1 MTNTILNSST
11 PSQRLH
17 DQLGQL
23 IAETSPGEQLL
34 SEPKLAKEFGVARA
48 TLREAMR
55 TFETQGLIHRRQGV
69 GTFVVHPSQV
79 IRSGLEVLES
89 IHTLANRI
97 NLPVRMTTYEI
108 EHGSANEKEIQVLK
122 LKDGQQVM
130 RVSWVMEAEGRPVAY
145 LVDVLPDDVLGPK
158 EIDNDF
164 NGSILDLLLRRG
176 DLALTN
182 SRTEVNA
189 IAARSDVARALGI
202 QRRDVVLFFEA
213 TLYTAEG
220 RPVDFSHSYFL
231 PGYFRFH
238 INRRVG

>member
-1 MTNTILNSST
+1 MTSTTFNSST
-11 PSQRLH
+11 LSQRLH
-17 DQLGQL
+17 EQLGQL
-23 IAETSPGEQLL
+23 IAETDPGERLL
-34 SEPKLAKEFGVARA
+34 TEPKLAKEMGVSRA

-55 TFETQGLIHRRQGV
+55 TFETQGLILRRQGV

-79 IRSGLEVLES
+79 IQSGLEVLEI
-89 IHTLANRI
+89 IHTLAHRI

-108 EHGSANEKEIQVLK
+108 KHRPANEQEVQILK
-122 LKDGQQVM
+122 LADGGQVM

-145 LVDVLPDDVLGPK
+145 LVDVLPDNVLGQK

-189 IAARSDVARALGI
+189 VAARSEVARGLGI